1 MYWYVFIYPV
11 ILDLQITFQCMYMH
25 INAKAYIDVYFTC
38 TCGFF
43 CCRWHHMWM
52 LIQCKIF
59 DSWNVLPKKY
69 VFYADEA
76 SCEKGYSTHH
86 FCVQDMI
93 FILFISFQDFAF
105 LAFYI
110 CIFFLLYMGISR
122 TLYTIVSCKLV
133 LYCAFQDN
141 WFPMYKLICEFLT
154 VFV

>member
-59 DSWNVLPKKY
+59 DSWNVLPKNMYFTLMKLDVKKGILHTIFVNKIWYSFYLFPFKILPFWHFIY
-69 VFYADEA
+69 VF
-76 SCEKGYSTHH
+76 
-86 FCVQDMI
+86 F
-93 FILFISFQDFAF
+93 
-105 LAFYI
+105 FY
-110 CIFFLLYMGISR
+110 
-122 TLYTIVSCKLV
+122 YTWVLVV
-133 LYCAFQDN
+133 LYIPLSLAN
-141 WFPMYKLICEFLT
+141 
-154 VFV
+154 